1 MKIGSVFLTALCVL
15 PRSLPTQEV
24 TGNLR
29 GRVVALQSEPVP
41 DIRVIVA
48 GPSLQGTRRTRTDL
62 RGSFQVL
69 ALPPGSYTVRLA
81 RIGFRPVVVDS
92 VSVRIGGT
100 TNVGV
105 VTIEPQ
111 AIELGEVGVTARRFS
126 IDPTSTTIGANVDA
140 ATYDVLPVGRDYRSV
155 VAFLP
160 HANTS
165 YYPGDPVNIG
175 GATGLEHAYF
185 IDGVNVT
192 SPHLGGP
199 GIPPVSDFVLPY
211 NFVRSVEVKEGGY
224 DARFGRAIG
233 GTVNA
238 VTYSGGNEFEGSLF
252 AFFTGDALA
261 GASRIGLSD
270 ERRSGF
276 TNYDV
281 GARVGGPVVRDRL
294 WFSAA
299 YNPQVETADRVL
311 PGFAGFQDRLRRH

>member
-1 MKIGSVFLTALCVL
+1 MKSGCVFVTIFCVL
-15 PRSLPTQEV
+15 PRSLPAQEV
-24 TGNLR
+24 SGNLQ
-29 GRVVALQSEPVP
+29 GRVVSPRSEPVP
-41 DIRVIVA
+41 EVRIRVT
-48 GPSLQGTRRTRTDL
+48 GPSLQGTRTAQPDRQ
-62 RGSFQVL
+62 GFFQVL
-69 ALPPGSYTVRLA
+69 AVPAGSYRVRLE

-92 VSVRIGGT
+92 VLVRIGST
-100 TNVGV
+100 TNLGL
-105 VTIEPQ
+105 VTIEPE
-111 AIELGEVGVTARRFS
+111 AVELGEITVSAQRLSV
-126 IDPTSTTIGANVDA
+126 DPASTTIGANVDA
-140 ATYDVLPVGRDYRSV
+140 TTYDALPVGRAYRSV

-165 YYPGDPVNIG
+165 YFPGDPVNIG
-175 GATGLEHAYF
+175 GATGLENAYF